1 MIKLINVSKIYG
13 KDDAKV
19 PALSNVSLTI
29 EDGEMVAIMGSSGSG
44 KTTLLNIIGGMDR
57 VTEGDYY
64 YNDLH
69 VSALS
74 DSKLDEF
81 RQSKIGF
88 VFQQFALIKDYTIF
102 ENTEIPLR
110 AANMPKKSR
119 KAAVK
124 NILKRVGIEEYAGKL
139 PAKLSG
145 GQQQRAAIARA
156 LVSGAGL
163 ILADEPTGALDQ
175 KTGEEIM
182 NIFAELNKNGTTVII
197 VTHDPK
203 VASYAKRIIKIED
216 GRVAE

>member
-57 VTEGDYY
+57 ATEGDYY

-182 NIFAELNKNGTTVII
+182 NIFAELNNNGTTVII

>member
-57 VTEGDYY
+57 ATEGDYY

-119 KAAVK
+119 KVAVK

>member
-57 VTEGDYY
+57 ATEGDYY
-64 YNDLH
+64 YNELH